1 VEPEV
6 SENATAPPPPPTA
19 AGFAVAL
26 PQFEG
31 PLDLL
36 LSLIQEH
43 KLDILHVPI
52 AFITDRYLEYME
64 AARAL
69 NLDLAGEYLVMAAT
83 LAHIKSRMLL
93 PPQESQDVGD
103 GELGPDPREELIRR
117 LLEYQKYKTAGQ
129 DLAALPQLGRDVF
142 TRSAREELPLAGDDV
157 LALRPGDLS
166 AYRLI
171 EALANVLAR
180 RKLTIPHEVFVE
192 RLSIGDRI
200 SAITDRLRAEERITF
215 TSLFAELSAR
225 DRHLVVP
232 TFLAVLEMAR
242 LKLIK
247 VHQPDRHGEIYLSR
261 TEALTDVSPEGVQ
274 LDYRG

>member
-1 VEPEV
+1 M
-6 SENATAPPPPPTA
+6 
-19 AGFAVAL
+19 AL

-69 NLDLAGEYLVMAAT
+69 NLDLAGEFLVMAAT

-93 PPQESQDVGD
+93 PPQETQDAGD
-103 GELGPDPREELIRR
+103 GEPGPDPREELIRR

-142 TRSAREELPLAGDDV
+142 IRRAREQLPLAEDDV
-157 LALRPGDLS
+157 GVLRPADLS

-215 TSLFAELSAR
+215 TSLFADLRASE
-225 DRHLVVP
+225 RHLVVP